1 MYFEKKNIDHLYN
14 VGHTYFLDPKE
25 QKDVSMYLKKSEY
38 DVYYPYK
45 DSEKVIYYI
54 GDIPTVYLY
63 KIECSN
69 KLRHQDILGSL
80 YGLKLDMSL
89 FGDIIVDND
98 NYYIYIYPSIEK
110 FFLNDFNKIGKNYIK
125 KTKIN
130 LEEME
135 NYERKYEP
143 IELVASS
150 TRIDTVI
157 SSITNIKR
165 SELKEYL
172 DNKEI
177 LYNHDYLTS
186 LSKTLNEGDTFSIR
200 GYGKYKFIGIKSY
213 TKKDN
218 PIIIVNKYI

>member
-14 VGHTYFLDPKE
+14 TGHTYFLDPKE
-25 QKDVSMYLKKSEY
+25 QRDVSMYLKKSDY
-38 DVYYPYK
+38 NVYLPYK
-45 DSEKVIYYI
+45 DSEKAIYYI
-54 GDIPTVYLY
+54 DKIPEVYLY

-80 YGLKLDMSL
+80 YSLKLDMSL
-89 FGDIIVDND
+89 FGDIIVDNED
-98 NYYIYIYPSIEK
+98 YYIYIYPSIEK
-110 FFLNDFNKIGKNYIK
+110 FFLNDFNKIGRNYIK
-125 KTKIN
+125 KTKIDIN
-130 LEEME
+130 DMV
-135 NYERKYEP
+135 NYERKYEE
-143 IELVASS
+143 IEVVVSS

-177 LYNHDYLTS
+177 LHNHDYLTA
-186 LSKTLNEGDTFSIR
+186 LSKSLNEGDTFSIR
-200 GYGKYKFIGIKSY
+200 GYGKYKYMGIKSY

-218 PIIIVNKYI
+218 PVVIIKKYI